1 MINRQYCPIISYQK
15 QYQSGT
21 ECMEEA
27 CAFWDEKRG
36 QCCIKSAALAVADKK
51 PGGAS
56 SVPLQAE
63 YVYPVST
70 TPAVI
75 PGGSGD
81 WVNPRPY
88 TITCDLGEIV
98 Q

>member
-1 MINRQYCPIISYQK
+1 MIKYCPFMSFQK
-15 QYQSGT
+15 QYHD
-21 ECMEEA
+21 EEKCMEEA

-36 QCCIKSAALAVADKK
+36 QCCLKSAALAVADKK
-51 PGGAS
+51 PGGSS

-63 YVYPVST
+63 YVYT
-70 TPAVI
+70 TPAVV
-75 PGGSGD
+75 PGTSGD
-81 WVNPRPY
+81 WVNPHPY